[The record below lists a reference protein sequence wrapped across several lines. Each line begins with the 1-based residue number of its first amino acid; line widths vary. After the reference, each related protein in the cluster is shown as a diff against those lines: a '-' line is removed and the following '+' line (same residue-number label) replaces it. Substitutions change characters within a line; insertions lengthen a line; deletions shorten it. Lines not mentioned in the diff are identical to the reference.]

1 VRADP
6 RRRRGRRGQD
16 GLTLVEMLVTI
27 VLITVGVLGIA
38 DAIGGAER
46 SAGIVQDQ
54 AKLEVAMRQLSD
66 FVRSDLA
73 APNGLTY
80 VFCATP
86 GTYTLPAKPSGVA
99 SWVIPAGG
107 IHESTAASRNGAS
120 LPNPTGQRA
129 CGSGVYDWGVQE
141 ITLRVTSTTGHT
153 LTRTVWKADT

>member
-1 VRADP
+1 
-6 RRRRGRRGQD
+6 
-16 GLTLVEMLVTI
+16 LTIVEMLVTI
-27 VLITVGVLGIA
+27 AVVTIGVLGIA
-38 DAIGGAER
+38 FAIGGAEK

-54 AKLEVAMRQLSD
+54 ANLEVAMRQMSD

-80 VFCATP
+80 KPCATP
-86 GTYTLPAKPSGVA
+86 GVYALPAKPAGVA

-107 IHESTAASRNGAS
+107 IHESTSATRNGLS
-120 LPNPTGQRA
+120 LPNPTGPSS

-141 ITLRVTSTTGHT
+141 ITLQVTSTTGHT